1 MALSTAC
8 FCLALLISVWPSRCS
23 SSPDL
28 IHDSAVPSG
37 RTDPMALHQLSRQC
51 GRGRLTA
58 YAWPCRDWSLAD
70 RIDGARRGRR
80 TDLCLPGELGRVGL
94 LLRLLLGRHGGVSAC
109 IWGQVVMSELQESRM
124 DVKRKGRRTRSCSW
138 H

>member
-28 IHDSAVPSG
+28 SHDSAVPSG

-51 GRGRLTA
+51 ELGRLTA

-70 RIDGARRGRR
+70 ANGSG
-80 TDLCLPGELGRVGL
+80 
-94 LLRLLLGRHGGVSAC
+94 
-109 IWGQVVMSELQESRM
+109 
-124 DVKRKGRRTRSCSW
+124 
-138 H
+138 

>member
-37 RTDPMALHQLSRQC
+37 RTDPMALHQLSRQ
-51 GRGRLTA
+51 RELGRLTA

-94 LLRLLLGRHGGVSAC
+94 LLRLLLGRHDAAFTWVPGK
-109 IWGQVVMSELQESRM
+109 VVMSEMQELRM
-124 DVKRKGRRTRSCSW
+124 DVRRKGRRTRSCSW